1 MINYLEGDNMSR
13 LEIDKNNPLYDL
25 IDVFVKPG
33 KKMTIAQLV
42 EAYKELESLK
52 WLKGELIFISE
63 YVKENFSRSLDNDD
77 TI

>member
-1 MINYLEGDNMSR
+1 MSR

-25 IDVFVKPG
+25 IDVYVQPG

-52 WLKGELIFISE
+52 WLKNQLLDVTE
-63 YVKENFSRSLDNDD
+63 YVKEKISGSLDK
-77 TI
+77 

>member
-1 MINYLEGDNMSR
+1 MSR

-25 IDVFVKPG
+25 IDVYVQPG

-52 WLKGELIFISE
+52 WLKNELLHVSE
-63 YVKENFSRSLDNDD
+63 YVKEKISGSLDNGSNSWNL
-77 TI
+77 

>member
-1 MINYLEGDNMSR
+1 MSR

-25 IDVFVKPG
+25 IDVYVRPG

-52 WLKGELIFISE
+52 WLKGELLHVSE
-63 YVKENFSRSLDNDD
+63 YVKEKISGSLDNGK
-77 TI
+77 

>member
-1 MINYLEGDNMSR
+1 MSR

-25 IDVFVKPG
+25 IDVYIQPG

-52 WLKGELIFISE
+52 WLRDDLLRVSE
-63 YVKENFSRSLDNDD
+63 YVKEKISRSLDNGK
-77 TI
+77 